1 MNLRFRTNPHGREF
15 QAPIVRQEMSRVPDL
30 VVIVNLSESPFSRIS
45 ELVFAT
51 TVWVIPIGGTESAA
65 RNRGWFP
72 ETAGNAWEMLG
83 KCLGNAVFGMPEPKI
98 VGIATMEISGGSVA
112 IFLPG
117 WDWARQG
124 LAAAC
129 TWGWGIIGKMPICL
143 NFAKVASVFTVEMD
157 REGIQ
162 LKTQL
167 SSFLKMMIIER

>member
-1 MNLRFRTNPHGREF
+1 MLGKC
-15 QAPIVRQEMSRVPDL
+15 L
-30 VVIVNLSESPFSRIS
+30 
-45 ELVFAT
+45 
-51 TVWVIPIGGTESAA
+51 
-65 RNRGWFP
+65 
-72 ETAGNAWEMLG
+72 GNAWEMLG

-112 IFLPG
+112 IFVPG